1 MLQDFYQTQKF
12 IELNLNSLE
21 QRIKPSQAEGF
32 SFTPMDTIQIPSN
45 PLISLP

>member
-1 MLQDFYQTQKF
+1 V
-12 IELNLNSLE
+12 
-21 QRIKPSQAEGF
+21 EGF